1 MKNKAFKDRILTVTI
16 VIIAVGAFI
25 AFLIKTG
32 FASIPFFL
40 FLLSL
45 FLLFPYR
52 KTSQAVRRLIY
63 VIVAFFV
70 AWIISFMPETFA
82 AFIISFII
90 AYLFDPVISKITK
103 GKRPRWLVSFIA
115 IALFFSIVALIAVF
129 VFPMIFNQI
138 NDVLAKISSIVNT
151 ATEFL
156 EKNKAQQLFA
166 SLGIEDKHL
175 QGIIQKEFLPE
186 LKHFLQGLFNTLL
199 RLISGISGIAKQ
211 MLNAILIPVF
221 SFYFLKDFDKI
232 KDHLKLILGRKDKKM
247 LADLRRI
254 NDIFKVYISWQ
265 VFAATMIA
273 IITSIV
279 FTIAGVENGILL
291 GILCGFL
298 NPIPYIGLITS
309 WVLSSLIILIIGPPD
324 MWYQIIVI
332 IATVN
337 IIHFLN
343 AYFIEPNVLGNRIGV
358 HPLILI
364 ASLFVFGS
372 LFGFLGLLIAVPTT
386 ATLMLFY
393 EDWMNNLKKK
403 PLQALNKG

>member
-1 MKNKAFKDRILTVTI
+1 MNKKDFKNRTLTVI
-16 VIIAVGAFI
+16 IILIAVGAFI
-25 AFLIKTG
+25 AFLVNTG
-32 FASIPFFL
+32 FASSPLVLFFI
-40 FLLSL
+40 SL
-45 FLLFPYR
+45 FLLLPYR
-52 KTSQAVRRLIY
+52 KTSRPARRMIF
-63 VIVAFFV
+63 VVVAFFV
-70 AWIISFMPETFA
+70 IWVISFMPETIA
-82 AFIISFII
+82 SFIVAFII
-90 AYLFDPVISKITK
+90 AYLFDPLISKISK
-103 GKRPRWLVSFIA
+103 HNRPRWLMSLISIV
-115 IALFFSIVALIAVF
+115 LFFSVVTIIAVF
-129 VFPMIFNQI
+129 VFPLIFNQI
-138 NDVLAKISSIVNT
+138 NDVLDKVSSIVTT
-151 ATEFL
+151 ATEYL
-156 EKNKAQQLFA
+156 EKNKIQQLFA
-166 SLGIEDKHL
+166 SIGIKDKHL
-175 QGIIQKEFLPE
+175 QQIIQKEFLPE
-186 LKHFLQGLFNTLL
+186 LKNFLQGLFNTLL

-211 MLNAILIPVF
+211 LLNAILIPVF

-232 KDHLKLILGRKDKKM
+232 KKHLKLILGKKDKKM
-247 LADLRRI
+247 LSDLRRI
-254 NDIFKVYISWQ
+254 NDIFKIYISWQ

-309 WVLSSLIILIIGPPD
+309 WVLSSLIILIIGPDD

-332 IATVN
+332 ITTVN
-337 IIHFLN
+337 IIHFVN

-393 EDWMNNLKKK
+393 EDWMKNLKNDKIIK
-403 PLQALNKG
+403 SVE